1 MIARSAHRFRII
13 NIVAAITVAALIAAS
28 CGSDDATATPE
39 PVTETTTTV
48 NQPTTTVE
56 AVEEPLAVTTTTT
69 TVVALTEDQV
79 AEIQQEIAEEAAPES
94 ELSLA
99 DCTAWIADPEIV
111 LTDQQASECD
121 AMLVAVAES
130 CVGMDCPGDDSTE
143 PDTTETPVTTLP
155 PQEEE
160 PEPEPEPT
168 TTTAAPQPEP
178 EPEPTTTTTAPAP
191 EPEPPT
197 LVVDPDVVSEGL
209 TTFTITGA
217 NFDPSLTIWTLL
229 CSLPG
234 ASLSPDSPADQ
245 VAAAMDSVETADC
258 DLSTAQPVDTSSDGS
273 FTIERDVIVQA
284 SFMWA
289 AGDDDDTQSAGAVVF
304 FDGTAATQ
312 PEPEPGG
319 DEATNLHDATTVAI
333 FAMSDLLS
341 DATELWESGNVTGAC
356 VLVAEARSI
365 ANAHEARYGIAAS
378 EDERWEKW
386 PVALAKWED
395 ASERRQSQPTTY
407 DTFVESV
414 QQGNV
419 WVADDAPP
427 IHPDTPQTSW
437 DRGTWEIGG
446 GLPDDRARI
455 TPIVQDF
462 LDWCGRVCDDGYLL
476 FVMVWA
482 VDYMGADERCVIA
495 NYYAKIS
502 RTGAPGNQDRYGWH
516 RCPTVIDPREPTV
529 ADSFIQEIVPGLLL
543 LAPND
548 TPMAE
553 RCRAALPEDVELEE
567 RISGGV
573 IRDGLDC
580 DEWGAWV
587 EARRVSYPAC
597 DRSARLAEEWLE
609 HYFGMPE
616 RYWRISC

>member
-143 PDTTETPVTTLP
+143 PEETETPVTTLP

-168 TTTAAPQPEP
+168 TTTTAPQPEP
-178 EPEPTTTTTAPAP
+178 EPEPTTTTTAPEPEPTTTTTAPEPEP

-197 LVVDPDVVSEGL
+197 LVVDPVVVSEGRN
-209 TTFTITGA
+209 TFTITGA

-229 CSLPG
+229 CPLPG
-234 ASLSPDSPADQ
+234 ASLSPDSPEDQ
-245 VAAAMDSVETADC
+245 VAAAMASVDTADC
-258 DLSTAQPVDTSSDGS
+258 DLTTARSVEVGSDGI
-273 FTIERDVIVQA
+273 FVTERDAIVQGN
-284 SFMWA
+284 FMWA
-289 AGDDDDTQSAGAVVF
+289 AGDADETQTAGAAVF
-304 FDGTAATQ
+304 M
-312 PEPEPGG
+312 
-319 DEATNLHDATTVAI
+319 EATAPPVDPEVEA
-333 FAMSDLLS
+333 F
-341 DATELWESGNVTGAC
+341 TE
-356 VLVAEARSI
+356 
-365 ANAHEARYGIAAS
+365 
-378 EDERWEKW
+378 
-386 PVALAKWED
+386 
-395 ASERRQSQPTTY
+395 
-407 DTFVESV
+407 FVESV

-419 WVADDAPP
+419 WVQDDAPP
-427 IHPDTPQTSW
+427 THPDTPQTSW
-437 DRGTWEIGG
+437 DRGTWEVR

-455 TPIVQDF
+455 TPIVQNF
-462 LDWCGRVCDDGYLL
+462 LDWCGPFCDDGYYL

-482 VDYMGADERCVIA
+482 VDYLGADERCVVINYIAQIA
-495 NYYAKIS
+495 NIDTTS
-502 RTGAPGNQDRYGWH
+502 IRERYGWH
-516 RCPTVIDPREPTV
+516 RCPTIIDPRQPTV
-529 ADSFIQEIVPGLLL
+529 TDSYIQELVPGLLL
-543 LAPND
+543 LTPND

-553 RCRAALPEDVELEE
+553 RCRAALPEDVKLEE

-609 HYFGMPE
+609 HYIGMPE

>member
-121 AMLVAVAES
+121 AMLAAVAES

-143 PDTTETPVTTLP
+143 PEETETPVTTLP

-168 TTTAAPQPEP
+168 TTTTAPQPEP
-178 EPEPTTTTTAPAP
+178 EPEPTTTTTAPEPEPTTTTTAPEPEP

-197 LVVDPDVVSEGL
+197 LVVDPVVVSEGL
-209 TTFTITGA
+209 NTFTITGA

-229 CSLPG
+229 CPLPG

-245 VAAAMDSVETADC
+245 VAAAMASVATADC
-258 DLSTAQPVDTSSDGS
+258 DLTTARSVDVASDGS
-273 FTIERDVIVQA
+273 FATERDANVYA
-284 SFMWA
+284 NFMWA
-289 AGDDDDTQSAGAVVF
+289 AGDADETQTAGAAVFLEVV
-304 FDGTAATQ
+304 AQ
-312 PEPEPGG
+312 PVDPE
-319 DEATNLHDATTVAI
+319 V
-333 FAMSDLLS
+333 
-341 DATELWESGNVTGAC
+341 
-356 VLVAEARSI
+356 
-365 ANAHEARYGIAAS
+365 ARYN
-378 EDERWEKW
+378 EEVTLYNEF
-386 PVALAKWED
+386 VA
-395 ASERRQSQPTTY
+395 
-407 DTFVESV
+407 SV
-414 QQGNV
+414 QQGQT
-419 WVADDAPP
+419 WTDPEPP
-427 IHPDTPQTSW
+427 TVHPDTPQTSW
-437 DRGTWEIGG
+437 DRGTHEVGSR
-446 GLPDDRARI
+446 PDDRPRVTAN
-455 TPIVQDF
+455 VKVWM
-462 LDWCGRVCDDGYLL
+462 DWCGGHPRCDQLL
-476 FVMVWA
+476 RYMVWA
-482 VDYMGADERCVIA
+482 LDYLGANEVCVIEQ
-495 NYYAKIS
+495 YFDYALS
-502 RTGAPGNQDRYGWH
+502 TAEYPEATYGWH
-516 RCPTVIDPREPTV
+516 NCATIIDPMQPDGR
-529 ADSFIQEIVPGLLL
+529 LLSEH
-543 LAPND
+543 
-548 TPMAE
+548 TPSMAE
-553 RCRAALPEDVELEE
+553 RCRAVLPEDVELEE
-567 RISGGV
+567 RINRGV

-587 EARRVSYPAC
+587 EARRTSYPAC

-609 HYFGMPE
+609 HYIGMPE
-616 RYWRISC
+616 RYWRMSC